1 MRIRLGR
8 LLRPDSLFS
17 SAKPVVGCSAVPL
30 GTQQTATDK
39 QTAGIATAVAL
50 AATLFL
56 TAKQQQQR
64 QKLIRCEDGSVLG
77 DHHRSRSLVSSP
89 VRCETAAVPQG
100 LELAQRTASVSESS
114 IITLDVKS
122 DRPGLLAQIT
132 EAMNGQHLDI
142 RDAQIKTAE
151 GGMQARH
158 IYTVKDKS
166 TGCALSDSKIEEVR
180 QVLEKLGEVECSA
193 VAWPTYTQ
201 AQVAE
206 HTTKAN
212 RIWVS
217 YKNGVYDI
225 TDFIANH
232 PGGNEKILL
241 AAGKPIDPFWRIY
254 QQHEGRG
261 NALTQLEKLRIG
273 DLSDPAPAPK
283 GDDPYDTDPARHPG
297 LKFHNNKPCNAELP
311 EALMMDSWV
320 TPNPIFF
327 IRHHHPVPVIDHD
340 EFRLV
345 IEGEGAKHV
354 SLTIDDLRNHFL
366 KREVVS
372 TIQCGG
378 NRRSDLD
385 KVQKT
390 SGIPWGPGAIST
402 ARWGGVY
409 LREVLMHC
417 AGLSLE
423 GVEWNGLRHVVCYG
437 VDGMQAS
444 IPIEKALSPFGDV
457 LLAYEMNGE
466 PLPPE
471 HGSPVRLV
479 APGIVGVRNVKW
491 VGKIRTSKYEAEGV
505 WQRGVAYKGFSPM
518 KRSATE
524 EECAKVQS
532 IQEMPV
538 TSSIV
543 SPAKGAIVDGDDIEV
558 KGIAWSGGGCGIV
571 RVDVSADGGVTW
583 VTAELAEG
591 SEQHPS
597 RSWAWT
603 FWEACVPV
611 TEEMRGKEITVLCR
625 ATDTSYNT
633 QPERPEHIWNLRGLN
648 CNSWHRVAVQH
659 DDSD

>member
-1 MRIRLGR
+1 M
-8 LLRPDSLFS
+8 LRPDSLFPDTKS
-17 SAKPVVGCSAVPL
+17 VVGAAVVLPTVPTGGTHKTTHDKHVVSA
-30 GTQQTATDK
+30 AS
-39 QTAGIATAVAL
+39 AAAL
-50 AATLFL
+50 VATLFF
-56 TAKQQQQR
+56 AANQQQR
-64 QKLIRCEDGSVLG
+64 QKKARCDDGSLAHKRQRG
-77 DHHRSRSLVSSP
+77 RNPGTNS
-89 VRCETAAVPQG
+89 VRCETAPQG
-100 LELAQRTASVSESS
+100 GPGSESS
-114 IITLDVKS
+114 IITLDVKK
-122 DRPGLLAQIT
+122 DKPGLLAQIT
-132 EAMNGQHLDI
+132 EVMKGQHLDI
-142 RDAQIKTAE
+142 RDAQIKTTE
-151 GGMQARH
+151 GGARH

-166 TGCALSDSKIEEVR
+166 TGSALSDTKLEEVR
-180 QVLEKLGEVECSA
+180 LILEKLGEVACTA
-193 VAWPTYTQ
+193 AAWPSYTQ
-201 AQVAE
+201 AHVAE
-206 HTTKAN
+206 HTTKETG
-212 RIWVS
+212 IWVS
-217 YKNGVYDI
+217 YKSGVYDI
-225 TDFIANH
+225 TDFVQNH

-273 DLSDPAPAPK
+273 DLSDPPVEIK

-311 EALMMDSWV
+311 EALMMDAWV

-327 IRHHHPVPVIDHD
+327 IRHHHPVPVIDHK
-340 EFRLV
+340 EFRLN
-345 IEGEGAKHV
+345 IEGEGTKTV
-354 SLTIDDLRNHFL
+354 SLTVEDLHTRFL

-378 NRRSDLD
+378 NRRSELD
-385 KVQKT
+385 KIQKT

-423 GVEWNGLRHVVCYG
+423 GIEYNGLRHVVCYG

-471 HGSPVRLV
+471 HGSPVRLI

-571 RVDVSADGGVTW
+571 RVDVSADNGVTW

-591 SEQHPS
+591 NEQHPS

-603 FWEACVPV
+603 FWEASVPV
-611 TEEMRGKEITVLCR
+611 SDEMRGKEITVLCR

-648 CNSWHRVAVQH
+648 CNCWHRVAVQH